1 MIIVTLA
8 VTFLVLLSH
17 SYVYDPSAPVDMRKS
32 DSTGS
37 SLYQPHRRP
46 GGAPNRDLYGEAKQK
61 HGFHNMAYS
70 KSNES
75 TLKLEVDNNHVN
87 QRLHRQGSIPPTE
100 GGLYIIQPQ
109 EVGQQWMTQE
119 KGLSQVPVYPSVE
132 NYEIQRSQATS
143 NGWTSSEHRL
153 SSTELSADEI
163 DEGVGGTPEYLCDT
177 GDEGSVL
184 SVDIQTSNTSLSS
197 GGTRDELTLTKTP
210 DISTME
216 SGISVS
222 KSEDEEQEV
231 QSITDSMVAE
241 ALAALEAATAG
252 EDYE

>member
-1 MIIVTLA
+1 MDV
-8 VTFLVLLSH
+8 
-17 SYVYDPSAPVDMRKS
+17 RKG
-32 DSTGS
+32 DSRGS
-37 SLYQPHRRP
+37 SLYQDQHHAGRALNSDP
-46 GGAPNRDLYGEAKQK
+46 GGHQDKQK
-61 HGFHNMAYS
+61 QGFHNLAYS

-109 EVGQQWMTQE
+109 SMGQQWLMHE
-119 KGLSQVPVYPSVE
+119 NGPSHVPVYPSIE
-132 NYEIQRSQATS
+132 NYERQGSSAEQRHQATS
-143 NGWTSSEHRL
+143 NGWNSSIDECEI
-153 SSTELSADEI
+153 TTKDLSADDI

-177 GDEGSVL
+177 GDEGSIL
-184 SVDIQTSNTSLSS
+184 SVDIQTSTTSLSS
-197 GGTRDELTLTKTP
+197 GGTKDELTLPKTP
-210 DISTME
+210 DVATVE

-222 KSEDEEQEV
+222 KSEGEDEEV